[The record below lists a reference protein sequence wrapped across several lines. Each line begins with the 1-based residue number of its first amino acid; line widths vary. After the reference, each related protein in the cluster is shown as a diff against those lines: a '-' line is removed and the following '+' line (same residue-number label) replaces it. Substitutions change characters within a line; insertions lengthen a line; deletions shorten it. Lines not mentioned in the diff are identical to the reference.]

1 MKKTLTFCVLLFALL
16 NLSFCSSNPGT
27 PVIKPEDI
35 LKSDYTLASYINQ
48 TLSMLSQNYTA
59 YDVDGKEISKMEF
72 LKQVNTGKYLY
83 VLLNSTNNKTYF
95 KLYELH
101 GTKELTYGQTIYAY
115 MRGTYDGYLRVGKKF
130 SNFDFTDINGNH
142 YTSENT
148 KGKILVIKYWFIH
161 CGACVAEMPELN
173 KLVQQYKNRQ
183 DILFISVAPDSAAQL
198 KAFFSKRRFDYAN
211 VGDQRA
217 FIYDDLKIDE
227 FPTQFIIN
235 KQGIIVNV
243 VGKPEEIDYSL
254 KNDL

>member
-1 MKKTLTFCVLLFALL
+1 MKKIITLCVLLFALL
-16 NLSFCSSNPGT
+16 NFSFCASNPGT
-27 PVIKPEDI
+27 PVEKPEDI
-35 LKSDYTLASYINQ
+35 LKSDHSFVSYITQ
-48 TLSMLSQNYTA
+48 TLSMLTENYTA
-59 YDVDGKEISKMEF
+59 YDTNDKEISKMEF

-83 VLLNSTNNKTYF
+83 VLLNSTDNKTYF

-142 YTSENT
+142 YTNENT

-173 KLVQQYKNRQ
+173 KLVQQYKNRK

-198 KAFFSKRRFDYAN
+198 KVFFSKTRFDYAN

-217 FIYDDLKIDE
+217 FINDDLKIDE
-227 FPTQFIIN
+227 FPTHFIIN

>member
-16 NLSFCSSNPGT
+16 NFSFCSSNPGT

-35 LKSDYTLASYINQ
+35 LKNDNSFLSYIGQ

-83 VLLNSTNNKTYF
+83 ILLNSTDNKTYF

-101 GTKELTYGQTIYAY
+101 GTQQLTDGQIIYAY

-142 YTSENT
+142 YTNEST

-173 KLVQQYKNRQ
+173 KLVQQYKNRK
-183 DILFISVAPDSAAQL
+183 DVLFISVAPDSTAQL
-198 KAFFSKRRFDYAN
+198 KVFFSKRRFDYVN

-243 VGKPEEIDYSL
+243 VRKPEEVDYSL